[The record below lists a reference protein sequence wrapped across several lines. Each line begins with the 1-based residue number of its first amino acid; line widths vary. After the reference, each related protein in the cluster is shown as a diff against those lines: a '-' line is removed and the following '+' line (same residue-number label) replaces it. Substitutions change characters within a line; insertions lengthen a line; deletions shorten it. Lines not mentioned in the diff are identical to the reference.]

1 MIRRA
6 VAAGRFYEGDE
17 AALREQITECFL
29 DERGP
34 GLLPEI
40 ATREERVK
48 GCVVP
53 HAGYVFSGAVAAHS
67 YAEIAKDGF
76 SDKFIIV
83 GPNHTGLGSEV
94 ALMSEGEWETPLGA
108 VPVDEEIAGRVVGGI
123 VSDDAMAHLYEH
135 SVEVQ
140 LPFLQF
146 SLKSR
151 AEKIKILPLLVSDD
165 LDLDRASHDL
175 KEALGKLRKKACFI
189 VSSDFIHYG
198 PNYGFTPFSRSS
210 DYSEYSEG
218 SGRSEQNPGLVEE
231 KIKKIRELD
240 MKAIDYIKQV
250 DAHGFLNYIRETG
263 ATICG
268 FLAIA
273 LFLKTVGFNRP
284 VLEQYYTSGDVTGDY
299 TNSVSYASLVFR

>member
-1 MIRRA
+1 MREPAYAGMFYPGTVNALNRA
-6 VAAGRFYEGDE
+6 LE
-17 AALREQITECFL
+17 ACYAHEL
-29 DERGP
+29 GP
-34 GLLPEI
+34 GALPVKPRKD
-40 ATREERVK
+40 ALQVK
-48 GCVVP
+48 GIIAP
-53 HAGYVFSGAVAAHS
+53 HAGYVYSGMAAAWS
-67 YAEIAKDGF
+67 YKALAEAPLPDVF
-76 SDKFIIV
+76 V
-83 GPNHTGLGSEV
+83 MLGPNHQSNCSGISVQTFK
-94 ALMSEGEWETPLGA
+94 TPLGLVRVDQELA
-108 VPVDEEIAGRVVGGI
+108 REVKSQGSIGVDESIHAQ
-123 VSDDAMAHLYEH
+123 EH
-135 SVEVQ
+135 SLEVQ

-299 TNSVSYASLVFR
+299 TNNVSYASLVFR